1 MNCAV
6 FYQLMANPALLSEQ
20 TVPDLKQIVSDFPY
34 FHAARMLYL
43 KNLAVIED
51 IRQNVELKKMAI
63 HIPDRVK
70 LFMLIDSE
78 QPVQSVV
85 HQKTDTEDNEDSL
98 SVTKTLVSQ
107 TKEGMEST
115 KQEDAMI
122 FGPTSLASAD
132 YVQFILDDTPTPTLS
147 SPKLQHQELIDSFI
161 QNEQIRSQSRFKF
174 EPSQSDSDSDE
185 MMKEFD
191 HPVKSL
197 DDAYF
202 TEILANIYIK
212 QKRYDK
218 ALEIIKSLS
227 LKYPKK
233 NVYFADQIRY
243 LEKLIIHT
251 KK

>member
-1 MNCAV
+1 MNCTV
-6 FYQLMANPALLSEQ
+6 FYQLMANPAMLSEK
-20 TVPDLKQIVSDFPY
+20 TISDLKQIVSDFPY

-43 KNLAVIED
+43 KNLAIIED

-70 LFMLIDSE
+70 LYMLIENE
-78 QPVQSVV
+78 QPIQSVK
-85 HQKTDTEDNEDSL
+85 HQKTDTENNEDSL
-98 SVTKTLVSQ
+98 SVTEKFATKTNNI
-107 TKEGMEST
+107 EST

-122 FGPTSLASAD
+122 CEPTSLASAD
-132 YVQFILDDTPTPTLS
+132 YVQFILDDSQNNPTLAT
-147 SPKLQHQELIDSFI
+147 PKLKHQELIDSYI
-161 QNEQIRSQSRFKF
+161 QNEQAHPQSRLKF
-174 EPSQSDSDSDE
+174 DPSKSDGDSDE
-185 MMKEFD
+185 MTKEFLN
-191 HPVKSL
+191 PEKSL

-212 QKRYDK
+212 QRRYDK

-233 NVYFADQIRY
+233 NIYFADQIRY
-243 LEKLIIHT
+243 LEKLIIHI